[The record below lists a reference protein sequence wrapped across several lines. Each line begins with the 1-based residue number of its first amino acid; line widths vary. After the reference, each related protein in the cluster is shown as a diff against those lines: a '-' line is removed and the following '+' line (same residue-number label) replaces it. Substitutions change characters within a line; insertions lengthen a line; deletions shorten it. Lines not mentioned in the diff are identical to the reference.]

1 MRHMLKVVYEY
12 HRIYE
17 TQIAVFTIE
26 NNLAIQLVGDKLQ
39 NLLNDWIHPLACHGT
54 PTPKVILKPLLLRQ
68 LPKSAQLKEE
78 IAHYERSMPGSFDN
92 SYNHMCRS
100 LVRRIELNR
109 QQQLRASILAHMG
122 EGYDVAPIAPRPK
135 AIAKGKA
142 KGKKGTWRNRSDG
155 GNASGGRSRSISQ
168 RGQYEAPQGLCFSLW
183 NPGSCP
189 KNECAYEHRKAP
201 TSGNKDAGKSKPRV
215 KSGSRT
221 RSQGPSGSKHEP
233 CRSFTT
239 GTCHMG

>member
-54 PTPKVILKPLLLRQ
+54 PAPKVILKPLLLRQ

-109 QQQLRASILAHMG
+109 QQQLRASILSHMG
-122 EGYDVAPIAPRPK
+122 EGYDAAPRAPRPK

-142 KGKKGTWRNRSDG
+142 KGKGTWRNRSDG
-155 GNASGGRSRSISQ
+155 GNASGGRSRSVSQ
-168 RGQYEAPQGLCFSLW
+168 RGQYEAPQGVCFFVM
-183 NPGSCP
+183 
-189 KNECAYEHRKAP
+189 E
-201 TSGNKDAGKSKPRV
+201 PRFV
-215 KSGSRT
+215 SEERV
-221 RSQGPSGSKHEP
+221 
-233 CRSFTT
+233 CI
-239 GTCHMG
+239 